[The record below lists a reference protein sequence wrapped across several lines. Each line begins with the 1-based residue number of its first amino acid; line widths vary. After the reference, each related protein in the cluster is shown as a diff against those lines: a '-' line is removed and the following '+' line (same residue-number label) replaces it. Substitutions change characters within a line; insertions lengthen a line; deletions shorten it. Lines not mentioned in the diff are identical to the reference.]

1 MIILVPERPSLE
13 NRELSPVPDVVSPT
27 SPILAQSYH
36 NQNTYSQPR
45 TVSRRDMRQ
54 GEVTREDMVVVSML
68 FIPESLSPRTVQS
81 STLDRKGAGE
91 VAEVHTNTSA
101 TLGRQRLRSRI
112 PTAHARHHAAPSSCR
127 RCRGVGII
135 RRLWKRCVRA
145 RH

>member
-54 GEVTREDMVVVSML
+54 GEVTREDHGGGVNVIYSRVTFSPDS
-68 FIPESLSPRTVQS
+68 PELNTGQEGGGGGGG
-81 STLDRKGAGE
+81 GAHQHQRHPGQ
-91 VAEVHTNTSA
+91 AEAAQPDPHCA
-101 TLGRQRLRSRI
+101 C
-112 PTAHARHHAAPSSCR
+112 APS
-127 RCRGVGII
+127 RGQPRHAQRQDGQERVG
-135 RRLWKRCVRA
+135 V
-145 RH
+145 